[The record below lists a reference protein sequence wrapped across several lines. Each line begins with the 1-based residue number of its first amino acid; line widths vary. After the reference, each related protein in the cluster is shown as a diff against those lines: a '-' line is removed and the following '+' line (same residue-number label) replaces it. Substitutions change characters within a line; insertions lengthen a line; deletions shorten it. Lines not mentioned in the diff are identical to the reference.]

1 MTGNSIPLATRVQ
14 GLVTKIPAREL
25 HAWFMAV
32 PSMRKWENGLLW
44 NKLVEY
50 RQHGVTPD
58 FVEKLGASAYDH
70 FFHPAYDSANI
81 IACHALHREGIG
93 MDYYSPLIGAGASA
107 EDISRFWE
115 DGVTVEYALALFRG

>member
-32 PSMRKWENGLLW
+32 PSMRNWANSLLW

-58 FVEKLGASAYDH
+58 FVKSTADSPYAH
-70 FFHPAYDSANI
+70 HFHPAYDSEAV
-81 IACHALHREGIG
+81 IACHGLRRDGVPA
-93 MDYYSPLIGAGASA
+93 DYYEPLIGAGASV
-107 EDISRFWE
+107 EDVSRFWE
-115 DGVTVEYALALFRG
+115 DAETVEYALALLRR